1 MLKSKFLVPALAVLI
16 VLLYVPHA
24 ATSAQRGAHKVGV
37 FLTSAGRGLSHFLD
51 SVTS

>member
-1 MLKSKFLVPALAVLI
+1 MKSKFLMPALAVVL

-24 ATSAQRGAHKVGV
+24 ATSAQRGAHKLGV
-37 FLTSAGRGLSHFLD
+37 FLTSAGRGLGHFLD